1 MTGTMKR
8 WTAAVIFGAVAL
20 LASGASVLA
29 HEVTYKGTVA
39 KIEKGT
45 LEVIVIDE
53 KTKKESKMSFE
64 LTSRTKIYRGDR
76 QVKLEDVKIQK
87 DERIVVTIN
96 HEESETRATI
106 VRLAPAGS

>member
-8 WTAAVIFGAVAL
+8 IGAVVLGAVML
-20 LASGASVLA
+20 LVSGVSVLA

-39 KIEKGT
+39 KIENRK
-45 LEVIVIDE
+45 LEVIVVDE
-53 KTKKESKMSFE
+53 KTKKESKMPFE

-76 QVKLEDVKIQK
+76 QLKLDDVKIQK

-96 HEESETRATI
+96 HEESETQATI
-106 VRLAPAGS
+106 VRLAAAGS